1 MHNYYFAVASRNF
14 LINEEPIEEILRER
28 TSYYKSINKDI
39 DFWFISNP
47 TFIDSP
53 KIQEIQ
59 RKFNGS
65 LAAIVSFDKN
75 FIQWL
80 KLRIS
85 FVIIGDFQSSFLIEK
100 NQ

>member
-1 MHNYYFAVASRNF
+1 MYNYYFAVASRNF

-47 TFIDSP
+47 TFIHSP
-53 KIQEIQ
+53 KIQDIH
-59 RKFNGS
+59 KKLNGS
-65 LAAIVSFDKN
+65 SAAIISFDKN

-80 KLRIS
+80 KLRIG
-85 FVIIGDFQSSFLIEK
+85 FVIIGDFKSSFLIETSK
-100 NQ
+100 